1 MRNSEK
7 WRCPEFCV
15 HNSLVNYL
23 VFIVQEINVKTIPAS
38 CMALLIWYGCPMP
51 MSATPNIRGV
61 LCTSK
66 NTYYLFRWNE
76 QNSNIPMYWF
86 KGWTLWKNSILGA
99 MEMIFVTVNI
109 AMCPYR
115 MKNAIKRT
123 GLVFILI
130 MSESKKPGQI
140 AVVIHYCN
148 LSRFFLTQ
156 TLSLGLDYSPPGS
169 CV

>member
-1 MRNSEK
+1 MAMSWILCTQLLGELFSIYSPRDKCKNYPSK
-7 WRCPEFCV
+7 LYGTFD
-15 HNSLVNYL
+15 LVW
-23 VFIVQEINVKTIPAS
+23 VPD
-38 CMALLIWYGCPMP
+38 
-51 MSATPNIRGV
+51 IRGV

-130 MSESKKPGQI
+130 MSESKKPGQV
-140 AVVIHYCN
+140 AVVIRYCN

-156 TLSLGLDYSPPGS
+156 TLCIMTLNAT
-169 CV
+169 